1 MSTPVPEAGE
11 TTVKTSHF
19 LTFISWLFE
28 QPCKNM
34 NLNHLYV
41 QKLRNPQYFAVPLL
55 HFQFPKDIRKLEY
68 TEAIYFCLVKM
79 FLIYHCLKLMKTGQ
93 AAHSA

>member
-1 MSTPVPEAGE
+1 MSSPVPEAGE
-11 TTVKTSHF
+11 TTVKMRHF
-19 LTFISWLFE
+19 FTFISWLFE

-41 QKLRNPQYFAVPLL
+41 QKPRNPQYFAMPLL

-93 AAHSA
+93 AMHSA